1 MKKNFKEK
9 LISGWKVFIKDPI
22 LHILFASVFVTISVG
37 ILFVIT
43 LPVFRFYKLVKD
55 DHVLAYLAVLLGSM
69 LLLYAYVSLKN
80 FYESLIN
87 PKPKTRFEQYLEED
101 QPVTQILWVAHI
113 IGYPLFIYIGRFG
126 LDEKLDG
133 YQWVIVLGILFV
145 SILLVLIVRW
155 LKALIIRRFEAKRES
170 AAKSIKASENRPPQ
184 HIEKSPPRKDQNDQV
199 MASKGKKEKSLYQRL
214 RELPLSKDR
223 VGQSFI
229 IVRGGKESH
238 KKTTVEPPNSSENR
252 LPQHLEKSTP
262 RKDQDDQGMVA
273 KGKKEKSLYQRLKEM
288 PYSKDRVG
296 QSIIIVRGR
305 HVIKPKSKSSKP
317 GENKDY

>member
-9 LISGWKVFIKDPI
+9 LISSWKAFVRDPI
-22 LHILFASVFVTISVG
+22 LHILFAIIFVMISVG

-80 FYESLIN
+80 FYESLID
-87 PKPKTRFEQYLEED
+87 PKPKTEFDQYLEED

-113 IGYPLFIYIGRFG
+113 IGYPLFIYIIKSG

-145 SILLVLIVRW
+145 SIVLVLIVRW

-170 AAKSIKASENRPPQ
+170 AAEPIKA
-184 HIEKSPPRKDQNDQV
+184 
-199 MASKGKKEKSLYQRL
+199 
-214 RELPLSKDR
+214 
-223 VGQSFI
+223 
-229 IVRGGKESH
+229 
-238 KKTTVEPPNSSENR
+238 SENR

-262 RKDQDDQGMVA
+262 RKDQDDQVVIT

-296 QSIIIVRGR
+296 QSFIIVRGGQ
-305 HVIKPKSKSSKP
+305 VGKPGSKSSKP
-317 GENKDY
+317 GGNGDSKC

>member
-9 LISGWKVFIKDPI
+9 LISGWKVFVRDPI

-55 DHVLAYLAVLLGSM
+55 DHVLAYLAVLLGSI
-69 LLLYAYVSLKN
+69 LLFYTYVSLKN
-80 FYESLIN
+80 FYESLTN
-87 PKPKTRFEQYLEED
+87 PKPKTKFEQYLEED

-133 YQWVIVLGILFV
+133 YQWVLVLGVLFV
-145 SILLVLIVRW
+145 SIVLVLIVRW

-170 AAKSIKASENRPPQ
+170 AAEPIKASEN
-184 HIEKSPPRKDQNDQV
+184 
-199 MASKGKKEKSLYQRL
+199 G
-214 RELPLSKDR
+214 
-223 VGQSFI
+223 
-229 IVRGGKESH
+229 
-238 KKTTVEPPNSSENR
+238 
-252 LPQHLEKSTP
+252 LPQHLEKSAS

-273 KGKKEKSLYQRLKEM
+273 KGKKEKTLYQRLKEM

-296 QSIIIVRGR
+296 QSFIIVRGGQ
-305 HVIKPKSKSSKP
+305 VVKP
-317 GENKDY
+317 GNGDDGSGGKDG